1 MLLRVIVLATFG
13 LGPTFVWGETLVA
26 THTIRAQTILA
37 PSDVTIVNDTVP
49 GAFTHPLDVV
59 GLEARVVLY
68 TGRPIRPG
76 DVGPAA
82 IIDRNQIVTLLF
94 SRNGLKIATEAR
106 ALGRAGVG
114 DRVRVMN
121 LASRSTIT
129 GTVDRHG
136 RVLVGP
142 SSALL
147 EDMERN

>member
-1 MLLRVIVLATFG
+1 ML
-13 LGPTFVWGETLVA
+13 WGW
-26 THTIRAQTILA
+26 
-37 PSDVTIVNDTVP
+37 
-49 GAFTHPLDVV
+49 
-59 GLEARVVLY
+59 ARVVLY